1 MKLKSYFAESVEAA
15 MDQAS
20 KELGPDA
27 MLVYSRQSS
36 PEAKHLGAYEVVFGT
51 GAPERAEPP
60 KTSAGHGAT
69 HKAAPA
75 APPPDVHRL
84 STEIGE
90 LKRLIGRLSGAIA
103 RTSVSSIENGP
114 LAEPLGLVAD
124 DLIAAGLAT
133 DTAYELIDNIRHTP
147 DFNGVESAPGA
158 AAVIRKMVRD
168 ELMCRVSTD
177 SRIGMSKGGAKV
189 VAVVG
194 PPGAGKTTALV
205 KLAATH
211 AMRAQKP
218 AQILSADT
226 YRVAAAEQLR
236 SYAAILG
243 MGFQLFDTVGAIAN
257 ALVEHQHKEL
267 VLIDTPGYGPHDL
280 DVGEELAAFLRV
292 RSEIDVHLVLPASM
306 KPSDM
311 QSVSERYERFRPTR
325 LLFTKLDETL
335 SGGSVVAECLRTRWP
350 VSFLTSGQQI
360 PEDIEEA
367 TREKLVDMILPEPAF
382 SPSLEQFRS
391 CPTANPWSEP
401 VADQAAA
408 A

>member
-27 MLVYSRQSS
+27 MLVYSRKSP

-51 GAPERAEPP
+51 GAPEQAEPP
-60 KTSAGHGAT
+60 KNSAENATSYEV
-69 HKAAPA
+69 KKA
-75 APPPDVHRL
+75 APPPDVHHL

-90 LKRLIGRLSGAIA
+90 LKRLVGRLSGAIA
-103 RTSVSSIENGP
+103 RTSVSSIESGP

-124 DLIAAGLAT
+124 DLISAGLSEG
-133 DTAYELIDNIRHTP
+133 TAYELIDGIRHTP
-147 DFNGVESAPGA
+147 DFNSVEASPGA
-158 AAVIRKMVRD
+158 AAAIRKMVRD
-168 ELMCRVSTD
+168 ELMCRVTTD
-177 SRIGMSKGGAKV
+177 NRIGKSGGGAKV

-194 PPGAGKTTALV
+194 PPGVGKTTALV
-205 KLAATH
+205 KLAARH
-211 AMRAQKP
+211 AMHAQKP

-226 YRVAAAEQLR
+226 FRVAAAEQLR

-243 MGFQLFDTVGAIAN
+243 MGFQLFDTVGAIAS
-257 ALVEHQHKEL
+257 ALADHQHKEL
-267 VLIDTPGYGPHDL
+267 ILIDTPGYGPHDL

-292 RSEIDVHLVLPASM
+292 RSEIDVHLVLPATM

-311 QSVSERYERFRPTR
+311 HSVSDRYERFHPTR
-325 LLFTKLDETL
+325 LLFTKLDETV
-335 SGGSVVAECLRTRWP
+335 SAGSVVAECLRTKWP

-367 TREKLVDMILPEPAF
+367 TREKLVDMAFPEPVSA
-382 SPSLEQFRS
+382 PSLEQFRS
-391 CPTANPWSEP
+391 RPAPNLWEEP

>member
-20 KELGPDA
+20 KELGPET

-51 GAPERAEPP
+51 GAMEPAEPP
-60 KTSAGHGAT
+60 KTSAENTPTYETKPA
-69 HKAAPA
+69 A
-75 APPPDVHRL
+75 APPDLHRL

-90 LKRLIGRLSGAIA
+90 LKRLVGRLSGAIA

-114 LAEPLGLVAD
+114 LAAPLGLVAD
-124 DLIAAGLAT
+124 DLIAAGLSE
-133 DTAYELIDNIRHTP
+133 DTTYELIDSIRHTP
-147 DFNGVESAPGA
+147 DFNSVESAPGA
-158 AAVIRKMVRD
+158 ASVIRKMVRD
-168 ELMCRVSTD
+168 ELMCRVATD
-177 SRIGMSKGGAKV
+177 NRIGTSGGGAKV
-189 VAVVG
+189 IAVVG

-267 VLIDTPGYGPHDL
+267 VLIDTPGYGPRDL

-292 RSEIDVHLVLPASM
+292 RSGIDVHLVLPASM

-311 QSVSERYERFRPTR
+311 HSVSDRYERFRPTR
-325 LLFTKLDETL
+325 LLFTKLDETV
-335 SGGSVVAECLRTRWP
+335 SGGSIVAECLRTKWP

-367 TREKLVDMILPEPAF
+367 TREKLVDMIFPEPVF
-382 SPSLEQFRS
+382 SPSLEQLRS
-391 CPTANPWSEP
+391 CPTPNHWDEP
-401 VADQAAA
+401 VADRAAA